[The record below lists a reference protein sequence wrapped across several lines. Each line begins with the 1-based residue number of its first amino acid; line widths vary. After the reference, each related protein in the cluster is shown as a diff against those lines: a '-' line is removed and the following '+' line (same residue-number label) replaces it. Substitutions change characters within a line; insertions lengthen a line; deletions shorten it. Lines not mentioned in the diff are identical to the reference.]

1 MCRKSGKN
9 ISINRSIN
17 YCALSPFLSGRQ
29 IVRNLETKSDMA
41 DFGLIRGKVRVMGI
55 TGNPFIFGL
64 RILSRMRWHGRI
76 RRWVALVSKD
86 RLHFANR
93 NDIVI
98 DVPEGQC
105 PTYPS

>member
-9 ISINRSIN
+9 ISINRSID

-29 IVRNLETKSDMA
+29 TVRSLETESDVA

-105 PTYPS
+105 PTDPS